1 MRPLETIRGFLYGL
15 TGLEFERQALEMR
28 GSLETIFFVTTLGDM
43 LGLPIIPPV
52 YSLRVLPYA
61 VPHIATWKRRGVRG
75 REFSDPESTRLNSR
89 HPVKSHAVLFFKKKK
104 MMYAHRPR
112 GGHEVQCHTINA

>member
-61 VPHIATWKRRGVRG
+61 VPHIATWKRRGVRERG
-75 REFSDPESTRLNSR
+75 ISGGEEFHL
-89 HPVKSHAVLFFKKKK
+89 
-104 MMYAHRPR
+104 HRALPPAAR
-112 GGHEVQCHTINA
+112 GGRRGRSKKN

>member
-61 VPHIATWKRRGVRG
+61 VPHIATWKRRGLRG
-75 REFSDPESTRLNSR
+75 RGFSGREKF
-89 HPVKSHAVLFFKKKK
+89 HP
-104 MMYAHRPR
+104 PR
-112 GGHEVQCHTINA
+112 GLPPAAGGGGRWRGKKNAGGFLGWR